1 MVQHFLKLLFWV
13 DILILERNYSES
25 YSEREKSCKG
35 FKAQKSIVLKPHPET
50 VGN

>member
-13 DILILERNYSES
+13 DILILKNYSES
-25 YSEREKSCKG
+25 YSEREKSRKG